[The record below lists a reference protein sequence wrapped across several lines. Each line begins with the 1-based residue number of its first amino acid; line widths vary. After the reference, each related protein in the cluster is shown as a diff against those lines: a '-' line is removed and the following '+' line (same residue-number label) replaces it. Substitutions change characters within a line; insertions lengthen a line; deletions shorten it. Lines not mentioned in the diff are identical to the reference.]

1 MTPDIIKNTLMK
13 YFVFEKI
20 FNLLDYGVSLDGLKE
35 DLLPLC
41 KESYE
46 NNYRFVFL
54 HYDTD
59 YHITN
64 DQPGLIMRNL
74 QKIICSLDISNF
86 FVLVVS
92 QKNLQPH
99 LDLLREQET
108 TDDCSMA
115 CLQHPLQEN
124 MHFSKIDTSC
134 NPDRIVYKFMSLN
147 RMRRFHR
154 TLLYALMK
162 YEKLL
167 EQGAVSYCDRKQRF
181 YTDKK

>member
-1 MTPDIIKNTLMK
+1 MNTNIIENTLTK

-20 FNLLDYGVSLDGLKE
+20 FNLLDYGVALNGLRE

-64 DQPGLIMRNL
+64 DQPGIVLRNL
-74 QKIICSLDISNF
+74 QKILYSLDISNF
-86 FVLVVS
+86 FVLIIS
-92 QKNLQPH
+92 QKNLQHH
-99 LDLLREQET
+99 LNLLREQET
-108 TDDCSMA
+108 TDDCSIT

-124 MHFSKIDTSC
+124 MHFPEMDISC
-134 NPDRIVYKFMSLN
+134 NRDRIVYKFVSLN
-147 RMRRFHR
+147 RTRRFHR
-154 TLLYALMK
+154 TLLYSLMK
-162 YEKLL
+162 HEKLL
-167 EQGAVSYCDRKQRF
+167 EQGAVSYSSRLAG
-181 YTDKK
+181 KK